1 MKKRIA
7 IIIILLI
14 LVVGALFGI
23 NRFRLYNGW
32 KPFGRMKANDVYY
45 ACVHD
50 MKDKKDWLA
59 NDKTLMMLVG
69 DTHRLFGH
77 SIHDMIAKK
86 GISNTVHSVLFHLQ
100 FAESLTQVELVEKT
114 HVRPSTISVALQKM
128 EADGLITRTPSEDD
142 QRYVKVK
149 ITEAGLA
156 MCKEMKT
163 YVHALDLSLTEG
175 IDEEELKVTNKVLR
189 QIIEKL
195 LEENK

>member
-1 MKKRIA
+1 
-7 IIIILLI
+7 
-14 LVVGALFGI
+14 
-23 NRFRLYNGW
+23 
-32 KPFGRMKANDVYY
+32 
-45 ACVHD
+45 
-50 MKDKKDWLA
+50 MKDKKDWLP

-156 MCKEMKT
+156 MCKELKT

-175 IDEEELKVTNKVLR
+175 IDEEELKVTKKVLR

>member
-1 MKKRIA
+1 
-7 IIIILLI
+7 
-14 LVVGALFGI
+14 
-23 NRFRLYNGW
+23 
-32 KPFGRMKANDVYY
+32 
-45 ACVHD
+45 
-50 MKDKKDWLA
+50 
-59 NDKTLMMLVG
+59 
-69 DTHRLFGH
+69 
-77 SIHDMIAKK
+77 MITKK

-149 ITEAGLA
+149 ITEAGLEL
-156 MCKEMKT
+156 CKEMKT

-175 IDEEELKVTNKVLR
+175 IDEEELKVTKKVLR

>member
-1 MKKRIA
+1 
-7 IIIILLI
+7 
-14 LVVGALFGI
+14 
-23 NRFRLYNGW
+23 
-32 KPFGRMKANDVYY
+32 
-45 ACVHD
+45 

-100 FAESLTQVELVEKT
+100 FADSLTQVELVEKT

-149 ITEAGLA
+149 ITEAGLECA
-156 MCKEMKT
+156 KK
-163 YVHALDLSLTEG
+163 
-175 IDEEELKVTNKVLR
+175 
-189 QIIEKL
+189 
-195 LEENK
+195 

>member
-1 MKKRIA
+1 MVLHVFF
-7 IIIILLI
+7 LLI
-14 LVVGALFGI
+14 LLE
-23 NRFRLYNGW
+23 
-32 KPFGRMKANDVYY
+32 
-45 ACVHD
+45 
-50 MKDKKDWLA
+50 
-59 NDKTLMMLVG
+59 LMNQQ
-69 DTHRLFGH
+69 TA
-77 SIHDMIAKK
+77 SEI
-86 GISNTVHSVLFHLQ
+86 
-100 FAESLTQVELVEKT
+100 T

-149 ITEAGLA
+149 ITEAGLE

-175 IDEEELKVTNKVLR
+175 IDEEELKVTKKVLR